1 MTNQEIRAIQMCN
14 KDIERLQKELEGL
27 NNSIKE
33 IGQIKK
39 KNKKS
44 NLVIF
49 HADLRV
55 HVLDDAVIN
64 LSIHKIGEL
73 LEHALFEKK
82 VQLENIKLSDYM
94 EN

>member
-1 MTNQEIRAIQMCN
+1 M
-14 KDIERLQKELEGL
+14 
-27 NNSIKE
+27 
-33 IGQIKK
+33 
-39 KNKKS
+39 
-44 NLVIF
+44 IF

>member
-39 KNKKS
+39 KK
-44 NLVIF
+44 
-49 HADLRV
+49 
-55 HVLDDAVIN
+55 
-64 LSIHKIGEL
+64 
-73 LEHALFEKK
+73 
-82 VQLENIKLSDYM
+82 
-94 EN
+94 